1 MVGNSSLTT
10 LNGKFARYRY
20 PNGHPAEHLL
30 MPIPP
35 NSCPEIRVYDFTP
48 IRCSTASRAS
58 ETLVQETMFNQVF
71 QKLLIYAAGSGV
83 SSGQRVETSGSF
95 LRLRTSQ
102 AGFRG
107 GRS

>member
-58 ETLVQETMFNQVF
+58 ETLVRRPCSTRCFRNC
-71 QKLLIYAAGSGV
+71 
-83 SSGQRVETSGSF
+83 SF
-95 LRLRTSQ
+95 MPP
-102 AGFRG
+102 AVA
-107 GRS
+107 